1 MILAH
6 AGHWYHAIL
15 YMLPVIAISIALWRS
30 GAKEER
36 ERKARAESADRA
48 EGDVH
53 GEGDPGGADGGG
65 G

>member
-15 YMLPVIAISIALWRS
+15 YLLPVIVISIALWRS

-36 ERKARAESADRA
+36 ERKERAERA
-48 EGDVH
+48 GVESGDAAGDG
-53 GEGDPGGADGGG
+53 GEG
-65 G
+65 